1 VFIFLQAGVSCK
13 WVNDSQRFLL
23 EHFDTIY
30 NSPSHIYH
38 SALPFSPSSSWLQ
51 ECYSTEL
58 LPTVKVV
65 KGLPTE
71 WGKCSCTVLLG
82 SQPWALSCWDNTI
95 AIGSTSG
102 DIVILNAIIGSQTA
116 VLSGHTGWVRD
127 LAFSSDGGLLVSG
140 SDDSTVKLWDIQT
153 GGVIKTFSGCKD
165 WVRSVSISADCT
177 MIASGD
183 DYGEISLWNI
193 QTGECHQ
200 IIKHEHY
207 AFHVRFS
214 PIHPQHLISV
224 SNNQVWWWDINGYE
238 IAPPYDG
245 SYIAFSSDGTLCVSC
260 HKGVITV
267 RNSDSRAVVAKFSVA
282 SDHIRHCCFSPNG
295 KLVAVAAGNIAY
307 IWDITS
313 LDPHLLET
321 FIGHTKE
328 ITSLAFSSPSSL
340 ISTSKDQLVKFW
352 QIGSSSTD
360 PAVLDPTFTP
370 LTSTQIKS
378 TTLQAKDGI
387 TITSD
392 ADGVV
397 RVWDISTG
405 LCKVS
410 YQTPVKDLNKRDVH
424 LVDGRLIAFW
434 YADQKLHVW
443 DAEKGELLKTLDIPS
458 DDFDDLR
465 ISEDGSKV
473 FLILGFSIQV
483 WSIWTGQV
491 MGGAQPGIF
500 GGNFIAIDGLRVWIS
515 FPGVAEPL
523 GWDFGITGSPPVM
536 LSRTSRG
543 KLHPNGTLLW
553 DSSLFRLKDIVSGKV
568 VLWLPKRIW
577 NYIDVQWNDKY
588 LVASYRSGEV
598 LVLDFSQY
606 FFSRDL

>member
-1 VFIFLQAGVSCK
+1 MFLQAGVSCK
-13 WVNDSQRFLL
+13 WVNDSQHFLL

-38 SALPFSPSSSWLQ
+38 SALPFSPSSSWLR
-51 ECYSTEL
+51 ECYSTQL

-82 SQPWALSCWDNTI
+82 SRPLALSCWDNTI
-95 AIGSTSG
+95 AIGLMNG
-102 DIVILNAIIGSQTA
+102 DIIILNAIIGSQTA
-116 VLSGHTGWVRD
+116 VLSGHTDWVRD
-127 LAFSSDGGLLVSG
+127 LAFSSDGRLLVSG
-140 SDDSTVKLWDIQT
+140 SYDRTVKLWDIQT
-153 GGVIKTFSGCKD
+153 GGVIIAFVCKN
-165 WVRSVSISADCT
+165 WVYSVSISADCT

-183 DYGEISLWNI
+183 NYGEISLWNI
-193 QTGECHQ
+193 QTGGCHQ
-200 IIKHEHY
+200 IIKHEHC

-224 SNNQVWWWDINGYE
+224 SSDQVWWWDINGHK

-260 HKGVITV
+260 NKGVITIQS
-267 RNSDSRAVVAKFSVA
+267 SDSRAVMTRFSVA
-282 SDHIRHCCFSPNG
+282 DDHTRHCCFSPNG
-295 KLVAVAAGNIAY
+295 KLIAVAAGNIAY

-360 PAVLDPTFTP
+360 PAVLDPKLTP

-410 YQTPVKDLNKRDVH
+410 HQTPVKDLNKRDVH
-424 LVDGRLIAFW
+424 LVNGRLIIIW

-458 DDFDDLR
+458 GDFRDLR

-473 FLILGFSIQV
+473 FFLDSSIQV
-483 WSIWTGQV
+483 WSIWTGQIV
-491 MGGAQPGIF
+491 GSVQLVFDGGEF
-500 GGNFIAIDGLRVWIS
+500 LTIDGLRVWIS
-515 FPGVAEPL
+515 FFGVKPK
-523 GWDFGITGSPPVM
+523 GWDFGIAGSPPVE
-536 LSRTSRG
+536 LSRTSIG

-553 DSSLFRLKDIVSGKV
+553 DSSLFRLKDIVSGNV
-568 VLWLPKRIW
+568 VLWLPKRFG
-577 NYIDVQWNDKY
+577 NTVDVQWNDKY

>member
-1 VFIFLQAGVSCK
+1 MLIFLQAGVSCK

-82 SQPWALSCWDNTI
+82 SRPLASSCWDNTI
-95 AIGSTSG
+95 AIGSRSG
-102 DIVILNAIIGSQTA
+102 DIVILNTIIGSQTA
-116 VLSGHTGWVRD
+116 VLSGHTKQVRD
-127 LAFSSDGGLLVSG
+127 LAFSSDGRLLVSG
-140 SDDSTVKLWDIQT
+140 SYDKTVKLWDIQT
-153 GGVIKTFSGCKD
+153 GGVIKAFVCKN
-165 WVRSVSISADCT
+165 WVYSVSVSADCT
-177 MIASGD
+177 TIALGD
-183 DYGEISLWNI
+183 GNGKISLWDI

-200 IIKHEHY
+200 IIEHEHS
-207 AFHVRFS
+207 AFHVKFS

-224 SNNQVWWWDINGYE
+224 SNDQVWWWDISGHK

-245 SYIAFSSDGTLCVSC
+245 SYIAFSLDGTLCVSC

-267 RNSDSRAVVAKFSVA
+267 QNSDSRAVVAKFSVA
-282 SDHIRHCCFSPNG
+282 NDHIRHCCFSPNG

-321 FIGHTKE
+321 FIGHTEE
-328 ITSLAFSSPSSL
+328 ITSLTFSSSSL
-340 ISTSKDQLVKFW
+340 ISVSGDRLVKFW

-360 PAVLDPTFTP
+360 PAVLDPKFTP
-370 LTSTQIKS
+370 LISTQIES
-378 TTLQAKDGI
+378 TTLQEKDGI

-424 LVDGRLIAFW
+424 LVDGRLIIIW

-443 DAEKGELLKTLDIPS
+443 DAEKGELLKTLDVPS
-458 DDFDDLR
+458 DSFEDLR

-491 MGGAQPGIF
+491 MGSVQSGLLWGKF
-500 GGNFIAIDGLRVWIS
+500 LTIDGLRVWIS
-515 FPGVAEPL
+515 FPGLKPQ
-523 GWDFGITGSPPVM
+523 GWDFGIAGSPPVE
-536 LSRTSRG
+536 LSRTSIG

-568 VLWLPKRIW
+568 VLCLPKRFGNIV
-577 NYIDVQWNDKY
+577 DVQWNDKY

-598 LVLDFSQY
+598 LVLDFSQCS
-606 FFSRDL
+606 FIRDL